1 LADND
6 DKSKSWLIER
16 LQPNRYDNTLS
27 LTQLDLMKSSRLLM
41 TQRDHKTKN
50 KPKDA
55 KLRSLNY
62 SGISKP
68 WIEEIAP
75 RIDPKGELIPEQ
87 KNLRQLSRD
96 LLEGMIVDSFLP
108 FMRSDAIRLRK
119 QERLKIL
126 NNTKMQTEQDCLH
139 HHYER
144 FGPGIKL

>member
-1 LADND
+1 
-6 DKSKSWLIER
+6 
-16 LQPNRYDNTLS
+16 
-27 LTQLDLMKSSRLLM
+27 M

>member
-1 LADND
+1 
-6 DKSKSWLIER
+6 
-16 LQPNRYDNTLS
+16 
-27 LTQLDLMKSSRLLM
+27 MKSSRLLM

-75 RIDPKGELIPEQ
+75 RIDPNGELIPEQ
-87 KNLRQLSRD
+87 KNLKQLSKD

-108 FMRSDAIRLRK
+108 FMKSDAIRLRK

-126 NNTKMQTEQDCLH
+126 YETKMQ
-139 HHYER
+139 R
-144 FGPGIKL
+144 